1 MNYTCK
7 DCKVQCME
15 RSREYPCASFKLMT
29 ASESGVK
36 RVKGMSSKNTS
47 RKSEFDQSVAESEK
61 GIGVKFE
68 GLSDEKKKISVAF
81 ARKIKT
87 LSPEA
92 QKAIQDLLF

>member
-47 RKSEFDQSVAESEK
+47 RKSESVKRAVRSSEE
-61 GIGVKFE
+61 IRH
-68 GLSDEKKKISVAF
+68 D
-81 ARKIKT
+81 
-87 LSPEA
+87 
-92 QKAIQDLLF
+92 